1 MKNLLFCWILFAG
14 IGLTEVSAQA
24 EFRFG
29 FQAGLPVG
37 HIENSSNLKA
47 GMEAAYLFSFVDI
60 LEVGPMLGYSH
71 YFIKER
77 IDLPYYK
84 SSETQDIQLIP
95 LTISGRAYFGGNFYL
110 GAAGGYAFSLENWTN
125 GGIYYRP
132 KMGVIINGLGIN
144 ASYEG
149 INMDEGT
156 ISSVNIGVEFNL

>member
-1 MKNLLFCWILFAG
+1 MRSLLVCWILFTG
-14 IGLTEVSAQA
+14 VSLTEVSAQA
-24 EFRFG
+24 EFRVG

-37 HIENSSNLKA
+37 HIETSSNLKA
-47 GMEAAYLFSFVDI
+47 GMEVAYLYSVVDI

-71 YFIKER
+71 YFIKEG

-84 SSETQDIQLIP
+84 SSETQDIQLVP
-95 LTISGRAYFGGNFYL
+95 VTISGRAYFGGNFYL
-110 GAAGGYAFSLENWTN
+110 GAAGGYAFSLVDWTN

-132 KMGVIINGLGIN
+132 KLGVIFNGLGIN

-156 ISSVNIGVEFNL
+156 ISSANIGVEFNL